1 MSLGQL
7 LSRVHSFGVGAPR
20 AAHKRGTFEPDRLQ
34 IDHNP
39 RREEQGTRS
48 QCRHTTGSVRQ
59 CGLGL
64 SEFRGVPVTIGLS
77 LIGFTSGEQH
87 SMSVWMH

>member
-1 MSLGQL
+1 MSPGQL
-7 LSRVHSFGVGAPR
+7 SSRVHSFGVGAPR

-48 QCRHTTGSVRQ
+48 APPHHTERATVRPGFVGIPWRS
-59 CGLGL
+59 CDDRF
-64 SEFRGVPVTIGLS
+64 EFSGVYIRGCIG
-77 LIGFTSGEQH
+77 
-87 SMSVWMH
+87 VR